1 MNVKRSF
8 QQNLLREDSNY
19 LLAQCHLSDEMARTG
34 FEPAR
39 AEHTRSL
46 DRRRADNFPGEHLGP
61 GLVTSPDCDTV
72 LG

>member
-1 MNVKRSF
+1 MRENSQKYDS
-8 QQNLLREDSNY
+8 LREVSNY